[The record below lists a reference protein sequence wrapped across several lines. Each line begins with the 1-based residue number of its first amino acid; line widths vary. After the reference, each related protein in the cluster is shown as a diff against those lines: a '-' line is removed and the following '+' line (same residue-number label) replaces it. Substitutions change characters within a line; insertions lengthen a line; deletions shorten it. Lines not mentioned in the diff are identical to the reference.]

1 MFKDKLKHN
10 KNRFQF
16 LMFSNVF
23 ENIQLAV
30 CITASE
36 YTFADQDLQF
46 NQNATIKIQLKTN
59 LPNDAKTRSK
69 KLNYGHFVMFQYLLV
84 LQSLA
89 VIRKQRHVIDTK
101 N

>member
-1 MFKDKLKHN
+1 MVSREFSETSLNSIFKKALDKKPSTIGSANFTLSKFQRLIVIKHMFKEKLKHN

-36 YTFADQDLQF
+36 YTFADQDL
-46 NQNATIKIQLKTN
+46 
-59 LPNDAKTRSK
+59 
-69 KLNYGHFVMFQYLLV
+69 
-84 LQSLA
+84 
-89 VIRKQRHVIDTK
+89 
-101 N
+101 